1 MEKIFSILIIED
13 DVPLND
19 MTKRLLTQHG
29 YYVTSAYSGSEAL
42 LLMEKGTFDLILLD
56 LMLPGIPGET
66 VLEKIKSAMDIPI
79 IGVSAKTDI
88 DSKVNLIRNGA
99 DDYITKPF
107 DNQELLVRIEAV
119 LRRFQQS
126 SGLNNGKTLHFK
138 DLSLDTEAMEAKI
151 GNTPIALTRY
161 EYLILQL
168 LMSAPSKVFTKNN
181 IFESVWNENFIGDDN
196 AINVHIGNLRKKFA
210 KVKGDDF
217 LGAALE
223 TAGLTYVFPDGNGI
237 KNITFQVKRGEIYA
251 LYGGHNAGKSV
262 LLQAIIGTLRPQSG
276 TLKLFGNIDY
286 QQERRRIG
294 FVPQK
299 PVTIGSLSPADMLHY
314 FSSAFGSTESRF
326 LDILHLNLKEKKAVR
341 RLPLS
346 TQRLVNLAVAL
357 LGNPDMI
364 ILDDPFSGLDKGE
377 CEHLLSVLTYL
388 HEMNHTTLLISG
400 QDYTLLSRLASKY
413 GVMADGKL
421 LCELTTGELKESC
434 QRCIKIRTPQLERV
448 ITILS
453 QQFPD
458 FEVLGH
464 DLIRIFHCN
473 EQSGE
478 INTLL
483 VRSGIEVS
491 EIWLAGMEPTD
502 YLLKMTGG
510 AKSDSDDAK

>member
-1 MEKIFSILIIED
+1 MKFAHQSATI
-13 DVPLND
+13 
-19 MTKRLLTQHG
+19 RQHG
-29 YYVTSAYSGSEAL
+29 
-42 LLMEKGTFDLILLD
+42 KGMIIL
-56 LMLPGIPGET
+56 ET
-66 VLEKIKSAMDIPI
+66 
-79 IGVSAKTDI
+79 
-88 DSKVNLIRNGA
+88 
-99 DDYITKPF
+99 
-107 DNQELLVRIEAV
+107 
-119 LRRFQQS
+119 
-126 SGLNNGKTLHFK
+126 
-138 DLSLDTEAMEAKI
+138 
-151 GNTPIALTRY
+151 
-161 EYLILQL
+161 
-168 LMSAPSKVFTKNN
+168 
-181 IFESVWNENFIGDDN
+181 
-196 AINVHIGNLRKKFA
+196 
-210 KVKGDDF
+210 
-217 LGAALE
+217 ALE

-237 KNITFQVKRGEIYA
+237 KNIAFQVKRGEIYA
-251 LYGGHNAGKSV
+251 LYGGHHAGKSV
-262 LLQAIIGTLRPQSG
+262 LLQTIIGTLRPQAG

-286 QQERRRIG
+286 QKERRRIG

-299 PVTIGSLSPADMLHY
+299 PVTIGSLSPADMLRY
-314 FSSAFGSTESRF
+314 FSSVFGTTEIHI

-377 CEHLLSVLTYL
+377 CEHLLSVLNYL
-388 HEMNHTTLLISG
+388 HEINHTTLLISG

-421 LCELTTGELKESC
+421 LCELTAGEL
-434 QRCIKIRTPQLERV
+434 

-483 VRSGIEVS
+483 VHSGIEVS

>member
-1 MEKIFSILIIED
+1 ME
-13 DVPLND
+13 
-19 MTKRLLTQHG
+19 
-29 YYVTSAYSGSEAL
+29 
-42 LLMEKGTFDLILLD
+42 
-56 LMLPGIPGET
+56 
-66 VLEKIKSAMDIPI
+66 
-79 IGVSAKTDI
+79 
-88 DSKVNLIRNGA
+88 
-99 DDYITKPF
+99 
-107 DNQELLVRIEAV
+107 
-119 LRRFQQS
+119 
-126 SGLNNGKTLHFK
+126 
-138 DLSLDTEAMEAKI
+138 
-151 GNTPIALTRY
+151 
-161 EYLILQL
+161 
-168 LMSAPSKVFTKNN
+168 
-181 IFESVWNENFIGDDN
+181 
-196 AINVHIGNLRKKFA
+196 
-210 KVKGDDF
+210 
-217 LGAALE
+217 AALE

-453 QQFPD
+453 QRFPD

-510 AKSDSDDAK
+510 AKSDPDDAK

>member
-1 MEKIFSILIIED
+1 M
-13 DVPLND
+13 
-19 MTKRLLTQHG
+19 
-29 YYVTSAYSGSEAL
+29 
-42 LLMEKGTFDLILLD
+42 
-56 LMLPGIPGET
+56 
-66 VLEKIKSAMDIPI
+66 
-79 IGVSAKTDI
+79 
-88 DSKVNLIRNGA
+88 
-99 DDYITKPF
+99 
-107 DNQELLVRIEAV
+107 
-119 LRRFQQS
+119 
-126 SGLNNGKTLHFK
+126 
-138 DLSLDTEAMEAKI
+138 
-151 GNTPIALTRY
+151 
-161 EYLILQL
+161 
-168 LMSAPSKVFTKNN
+168 
-181 IFESVWNENFIGDDN
+181 
-196 AINVHIGNLRKKFA
+196 
-210 KVKGDDF
+210 
-217 LGAALE
+217 E

-237 KNITFQVKRGEIYA
+237 KNITFQVKRGEIYT
-251 LYGGHNAGKSV
+251 LYGGHHAGKSV
-262 LLQAIIGTLRPQSG
+262 LLQAIIGTLRPQAG

-286 QQERRRIG
+286 QERRRIG

-299 PVTIGSLSPADMLHY
+299 PVTIGSLSLADTLHY
-314 FSSAFGSTESRF
+314 FSSAFGTTESHF

-388 HEMNHTTLLISG
+388 HETNHTTLLISG

-421 LCELTTGELKESC
+421 LCELTVGELKESC
-434 QRCIKIRTPQLERV
+434 QRCIKIRTPQLERA

-453 QQFPD
+453 QRFPD
-458 FEVLGH
+458 FEVLDH

-483 VRSGIEVS
+483 VHSGIEVS

-510 AKSDSDDAK
+510 AKNDPDDAK